1 MFNNSRPTIAEDKRD
16 VLMDWVNQ
24 IESDL
29 SDLYHNVEDDKTI
42 QDDSFRSIE
51 KQIESLY
58 TKLNAL
64 RETIVFS

>member
-1 MFNNSRPTIAEDKRD
+1 MFNNSRPAIAEDKRD

-51 KQIESLY
+51 KQIEALY